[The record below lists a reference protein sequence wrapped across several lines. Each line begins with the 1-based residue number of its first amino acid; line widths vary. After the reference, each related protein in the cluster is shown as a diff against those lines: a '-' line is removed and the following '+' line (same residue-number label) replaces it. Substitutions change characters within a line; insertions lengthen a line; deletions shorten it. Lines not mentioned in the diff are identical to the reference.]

1 VGHKSEGRTKSFCL
15 LHAQFRI
22 VRLTASQ
29 CEPLPIASFLK
40 MRQLSLLDR
49 GVAITGFD
57 APQLLQIRWRCLRFG
72 GAWETFVTYL
82 RNCRQ
87 AKSQTYLRFSDQVIS
102 WGSYKL
108 SQAEALSHFHEETR
122 PPPGSVPRKP
132 PRRPSIA
139 LVNTGPQAHILHLT
153 KRSHPP
159 RMPQEFTFDLKRL
172 STLSHE

>member
-1 VGHKSEGRTKSFCL
+1 MGHKSEGRTKSFCL

-87 AKSQTYLRFSDQVIS
+87 AKMSDLSKVLDGNNIFIFRMDIFGNQQGQGG
-102 WGSYKL
+102 GSRSNPRL
-108 SQAEALSHFHEETR
+108 ET
-122 PPPGSVPRKP
+122 
-132 PRRPSIA
+132 
-139 LVNTGPQAHILHLT
+139 L
-153 KRSHPP
+153 
-159 RMPQEFTFDLKRL
+159 
-172 STLSHE
+172 